1 MAYVQ
6 VITEKPH
13 TFTISIKTE
22 GVGKTEGLSALLKFT
37 LPRNYPEVPPVI
49 VVEEDNLE
57 EQVKF
62 MIKMKMEQVAEEN
75 LGLPM
80 IFSIFSESIEILKE
94 KNQEVIDDIERKR
107 AIEKKEKLD
116 IKKINLKSFVSL
128 KADLDDESDS
138 DDPDWRP

>member
-1 MAYVQ
+1 MQ

-13 TFTISIKTE
+13 TFTISMKTE
-22 GVGKTEGLSALLKFT
+22 SVGKTEGLSALIKFT
-37 LPRNYPEVPPVI
+37 LPRNYPDVPPVI
-49 VVEEDNLE
+49 AVEEDNLE
-57 EQVKF
+57 EQVKD

-80 IFSIFSESIEILKE
+80 IFSIFSECIEVLKE
-94 KNQEVIDDIERKR
+94 KNQEVIDEIKRKR
-107 AIEKKEKLD
+107 AMEKKEKLD

>member
-1 MAYVQ
+1 
-6 VITEKPH
+6 
-13 TFTISIKTE
+13 
-22 GVGKTEGLSALLKFT
+22 
-37 LPRNYPEVPPVI
+37 
-49 VVEEDNLE
+49 
-57 EQVKF
+57 

>member
-1 MAYVQ
+1 
-6 VITEKPH
+6 
-13 TFTISIKTE
+13 
-22 GVGKTEGLSALLKFT
+22 
-37 LPRNYPEVPPVI
+37 
-49 VVEEDNLE
+49 
-57 EQVKF
+57 

-116 IKKINLKSFVSL
+116 IKKIILKSFVSL